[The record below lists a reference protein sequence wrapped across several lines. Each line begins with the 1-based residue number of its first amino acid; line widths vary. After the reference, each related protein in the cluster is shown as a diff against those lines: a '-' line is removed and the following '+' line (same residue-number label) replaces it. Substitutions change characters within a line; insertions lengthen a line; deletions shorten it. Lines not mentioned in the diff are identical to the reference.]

1 MSLAASQQAS
11 RTRALIALNLAALL
25 WSIGLGAAVP
35 VIPLLSHRFVPS
47 AFAAAVVTSIGGLG
61 RLLISYFAGD
71 LMDRFG
77 KRKIS
82 LVGIFIRMVFS
93 FMEGLSRS
101 YLQLVLFRFGSGIGT
116 AVWGTGLTSMTA
128 DIAKRGDRGRLSGLR
143 TTLSDLGHVVGP
155 FLGGWAWGA
164 TGSIRVPF
172 FINGFSK
179 FGVFLTILFL
189 MRESVQLPDD
199 PPAPAGAPTPPGA
212 PPPAA
217 QEPPASG
224 SRGAGRSEL
233 AVAVVSMGF
242 LFIIY
247 TVFVESL
254 FREGI
259 TNVVMP
265 LYAKLE
271 LELSQTNTGLIISAI
286 GFGGMVS
293 ALPAGFIAD
302 RWGIRAALIPA
313 ALVSTASMIFLAL
326 NAGATATL
334 VVGVPLTLVLTSFAA
349 GIGTGVVNVATQAYA
364 IDLSPRGARGR
375 FFGLSMATRH
385 FATLVGPLLI
395 GGLADFSYSYTFV
408 LLAVLFATI
417 APAGIL
423 IIKDR
428 SRARQPAA
436 S

>member
-1 MSLAASQQAS
+1 M
-11 RTRALIALNLAALL
+11 NLAALL

-35 VIPLLSHRFVPS
+35 VIPLLSHRFIPS

-93 FMEGLSRS
+93 FLEGFSRS
-101 YLQLVLFRFGSGIGT
+101 YLQLVLFRFGSGVGT

-143 TTLSDLGHVVGP
+143 TTLADLGHVIGP

-199 PPAPAGAPTPPGA
+199 PPAPAGTPTPPGA
-212 PPPAA
+212 PPPA
-217 QEPPASG
+217 QEKRTDAP
-224 SRGAGRSEL
+224 RGAGRSEL
-233 AVAVVSMGF
+233 AVAVISVGF

-247 TVFVESL
+247 TLFIESL

-271 LELSQTNTGLIISAI
+271 LGLSQTNTGLIISAI

-326 NAGATATL
+326 NAGATVTL
-334 VVGVPLTLVLTSFAA
+334 VAGVPLNLVLTAFAA
-349 GIGTGVVNVATQAYA
+349 GVGTGVVNVATQAYS

-417 APAGIL
+417 APAGLL

-428 SRARQPAA
+428 PRARQPAA
-436 S
+436 

>member
-35 VIPLLSHRFVPS
+35 VIPLLSHRFIPS

-93 FMEGLSRS
+93 FLEGFSRS
-101 YLQLVLFRFGSGIGT
+101 YLQLVLFRFGSGVGT

-143 TTLSDLGHVVGP
+143 TTLADLGHVIGP

-199 PPAPAGAPTPPGA
+199 PPAPAGTPTPPGA
-212 PPPAA
+212 PPPA
-217 QEPPASG
+217 QEKRTDAP
-224 SRGAGRSEL
+224 RGAGRSEL
-233 AVAVVSMGF
+233 AVAVISVGF

-247 TVFVESL
+247 TLFIESL

-271 LELSQTNTGLIISAI
+271 LGLSQTNTGLIISAI

-326 NAGATATL
+326 NAGATVTL
-334 VVGVPLTLVLTSFAA
+334 VAGVPLNLVLTAFAA
-349 GIGTGVVNVATQAYA
+349 GVGTGVVNVATQAYS

-417 APAGIL
+417 APAGLL

-428 SRARQPAA
+428 PRARQPAA
-436 S
+436 

>member
-1 MSLAASQQAS
+1 M
-11 RTRALIALNLAALL
+11 NLAALL

-35 VIPLLSHRFVPS
+35 VIPLLSHRFIPS

-93 FMEGLSRS
+93 FLEGFSRS
-101 YLQLVLFRFGSGIGT
+101 YLQLVLFRFGSGVGT

-143 TTLSDLGHVVGP
+143 TTLADLGHVIGP

-199 PPAPAGAPTPPGA
+199 PPAPAGTPTPPGA
-212 PPPAA
+212 PPPA
-217 QEPPASG
+217 QEKRTDAP
-224 SRGAGRSEL
+224 RGAGRSEL
-233 AVAVVSMGF
+233 AVAVISVGF

-247 TVFVESL
+247 TLFIESL

-271 LELSQTNTGLIISAI
+271 LGLSQTNTGLIISAI

-326 NAGATATL
+326 NAGATVTL
-334 VVGVPLTLVLTSFAA
+334 VAGVPLNLVLTAFSA
-349 GIGTGVVNVATQAYA
+349 GVGTGVVNVATQAYS

-417 APAGIL
+417 APAGLL

-428 SRARQPAA
+428 PRARQPAA
-436 S
+436 

>member
-1 MSLAASQQAS
+1 M
-11 RTRALIALNLAALL
+11 NLAALL

-35 VIPLLSHRFVPS
+35 VIPLLSHRFIPS

-93 FMEGLSRS
+93 FLEGFSRS
-101 YLQLVLFRFGSGIGT
+101 YLQLVLFRFGSGVGT

-143 TTLSDLGHVVGP
+143 TTLADLGHVLGP

-199 PPAPAGAPTPPGA
+199 PPAPAGTPTPPGA
-212 PPPAA
+212 PPPA
-217 QEPPASG
+217 QEKRTDAP
-224 SRGAGRSEL
+224 RGAGRSEL
-233 AVAVVSMGF
+233 AVAVISVGF

-247 TVFVESL
+247 TLFIESL

-271 LELSQTNTGLIISAI
+271 LGLSQTNTGLIISAI

-326 NAGATATL
+326 NAGATVTL
-334 VVGVPLTLVLTSFAA
+334 VAGVPLNLVLTAFSA
-349 GIGTGVVNVATQAYA
+349 GVGTGVVNVATQAYS

-417 APAGIL
+417 APAGLL

-428 SRARQPAA
+428 PRARQPAA
-436 S
+436 

>member
-1 MSLAASQQAS
+1 M
-11 RTRALIALNLAALL
+11 NLAALL

-35 VIPLLSHRFVPS
+35 VIPLLSHRFIPS

-93 FMEGLSRS
+93 FLEGFSRS
-101 YLQLVLFRFGSGIGT
+101 YLQLVLFRFGSGVGT

-143 TTLSDLGHVVGP
+143 TTLADLGHVIGP

-199 PPAPAGAPTPPGA
+199 PPAPAGTPTPPGT
-212 PPPAA
+212 PPPA
-217 QEPPASG
+217 QEKRTDAP
-224 SRGAGRSEL
+224 RGAGRSEL
-233 AVAVVSMGF
+233 AVAVISVGF

-247 TVFVESL
+247 TLFIESL

-271 LELSQTNTGLIISAI
+271 LGLSQTNTGLIISAI

-326 NAGATATL
+326 NAGATVTL
-334 VVGVPLTLVLTSFAA
+334 VAGVPLNLVLTAFSA
-349 GIGTGVVNVATQAYA
+349 GVGTGVVNVATQAYS

-417 APAGIL
+417 APAGLL

-428 SRARQPAA
+428 PRARQPAA
-436 S
+436 

>member
-35 VIPLLSHRFVPS
+35 VIPLLSHRFIPS

-93 FMEGLSRS
+93 FLEGFSRS
-101 YLQLVLFRFGSGIGT
+101 YLQLVLFRFGSGVGT

-143 TTLSDLGHVVGP
+143 TTLADLGHVLGP

-199 PPAPAGAPTPPGA
+199 PPAPAGTPTPPGA
-212 PPPAA
+212 PPPA
-217 QEPPASG
+217 QEKRADAP
-224 SRGAGRSEL
+224 RGAGRSEL
-233 AVAVVSMGF
+233 AVAVISVGF

-247 TVFVESL
+247 TLFIESL

-271 LELSQTNTGLIISAI
+271 LGLSQTNTGLIISAI

-326 NAGATATL
+326 NAGATVTL
-334 VVGVPLTLVLTSFAA
+334 VAGVPLNLVLTAFAA
-349 GIGTGVVNVATQAYA
+349 GVGTGVVNVATQAYS

-417 APAGIL
+417 APAGLL

-428 SRARQPAA
+428 PRARQPAA
-436 S
+436 

>member
-35 VIPLLSHRFVPS
+35 VIPLLSHRFIPS

-93 FMEGLSRS
+93 FLEGFSRS
-101 YLQLVLFRFGSGIGT
+101 YLQLVLFRFGSGVGT

-143 TTLSDLGHVVGP
+143 TTLADLGHVLGP

-199 PPAPAGAPTPPGA
+199 PPAPAGTPTPPGA
-212 PPPAA
+212 PPPA
-217 QEPPASG
+217 QEKRTDAP
-224 SRGAGRSEL
+224 RGAGRSEL
-233 AVAVVSMGF
+233 AVAVISVGF

-247 TVFVESL
+247 TLFIESL

-271 LELSQTNTGLIISAI
+271 LGLSQTNTGLIISAI

-326 NAGATATL
+326 NAGATVTL
-334 VVGVPLTLVLTSFAA
+334 VAGVPLNLVLTAFSA
-349 GIGTGVVNVATQAYA
+349 GVGTGVVNVATQAYS

-417 APAGIL
+417 APAGLL

-428 SRARQPAA
+428 PRARQPAA
-436 S
+436 

>member
-35 VIPLLSHRFVPS
+35 VIPLLSHRFIPS

-93 FMEGLSRS
+93 FLEGFSRS
-101 YLQLVLFRFGSGIGT
+101 YLQLVLFRFGSGVGT

-143 TTLSDLGHVVGP
+143 TTLADLGHVIGP

-199 PPAPAGAPTPPGA
+199 PPAPTGTPTPPGA
-212 PPPAA
+212 PPPA
-217 QEPPASG
+217 QEKRTDAP
-224 SRGAGRSEL
+224 RGAGRSEL
-233 AVAVVSMGF
+233 AVAVISVGF

-247 TVFVESL
+247 TLFIESL

-271 LELSQTNTGLIISAI
+271 LGLSQTNTGLIISAI

-326 NAGATATL
+326 NAGATVTL
-334 VVGVPLTLVLTSFAA
+334 VAGVPLNLVLTAFSA
-349 GIGTGVVNVATQAYA
+349 GVGTGVVNVATQAYS

-417 APAGIL
+417 APAGLL

-428 SRARQPAA
+428 PRARQPAA
-436 S
+436 

>member
-35 VIPLLSHRFVPS
+35 VIPLLSHRFIPS

-93 FMEGLSRS
+93 FLEGFSRS
-101 YLQLVLFRFGSGIGT
+101 YLQLVLFRFGSGVGT

-143 TTLSDLGHVVGP
+143 TTLADLGHVIGP

-199 PPAPAGAPTPPGA
+199 PPAPAGTPTPPGA
-212 PPPAA
+212 PPPA
-217 QEPPASG
+217 QEKRTDAP
-224 SRGAGRSEL
+224 RGAGRSEL
-233 AVAVVSMGF
+233 AVAVISVGF

-247 TVFVESL
+247 TLFIESL

-271 LELSQTNTGLIISAI
+271 LGLSQTNTGLIISAI

-326 NAGATATL
+326 NAGATVTL
-334 VVGVPLTLVLTSFAA
+334 VAGVPLNLVLTAFSA
-349 GIGTGVVNVATQAYA
+349 GVGTGVVNVATQAYS

-417 APAGIL
+417 APAGLL

-428 SRARQPAA
+428 PRARQPAA
-436 S
+436 

>member
-1 MSLAASQQAS
+1 MSLASSQQAS

-35 VIPLLSHRFVPS
+35 VIPLLSHRFIPS

-93 FMEGLSRS
+93 FLEGFSRS
-101 YLQLVLFRFGSGIGT
+101 YLQLVLFRFGSGVGT

-143 TTLSDLGHVVGP
+143 TTLADLGHVLGP

-199 PPAPAGAPTPPGA
+199 PPAPAGTPTPPGA
-212 PPPAA
+212 PPPA
-217 QEPPASG
+217 QEKRTDAP
-224 SRGAGRSEL
+224 RGAGRSEL
-233 AVAVVSMGF
+233 AVAVISVGF

-247 TVFVESL
+247 TLFIESL

-271 LELSQTNTGLIISAI
+271 LGLSQTNTGLIISAI

-326 NAGATATL
+326 NAGATVTL
-334 VVGVPLTLVLTSFAA
+334 VAGVPLNLVLTAFSA
-349 GIGTGVVNVATQAYA
+349 GVGTGVVNVATQAYS

-417 APAGIL
+417 APAGLL

-428 SRARQPAA
+428 PRARQPAA
-436 S
+436 

>member
-1 MSLAASQQAS
+1 
-11 RTRALIALNLAALL
+11 
-25 WSIGLGAAVP
+25 
-35 VIPLLSHRFVPS
+35 
-47 AFAAAVVTSIGGLG
+47 
-61 RLLISYFAGD
+61 
-71 LMDRFG
+71 MDRFG

-93 FMEGLSRS
+93 FLEGLSRS
-101 YLQLVLFRFGSGIGT
+101 YLQLVLFRFGSGVGT

-143 TTLSDLGHVVGP
+143 TTLADLGHVVGP

-199 PPAPAGAPTPPGA
+199 PPAPAGTPAPPGA
-212 PPPAA
+212 PPPLA
-217 QEPPASG
+217 QEKRTDAP
-224 SRGAGRSEL
+224 RGAGRSEL
-233 AVAVVSMGF
+233 AVAVISMGF

-247 TVFVESL
+247 TLFIESL

-313 ALVSTASMIFLAL
+313 ALVSTVSMIFLAL
-326 NAGATATL
+326 NAGAAATL
-334 VVGVPLTLVLTSFAA
+334 VAGVPLNLVLTSFAA
-349 GIGTGVVNVATQAYA
+349 GVGTGVVNVATQAYS

-417 APAGIL
+417 APAGLL

-428 SRARQPAA
+428 PRARQPAA
-436 S
+436 

>member
-35 VIPLLSHRFVPS
+35 VIPLLSHRFIPS

-93 FMEGLSRS
+93 FLEGFSRS
-101 YLQLVLFRFGSGIGT
+101 YLQLVLFRFGSGVGT

-143 TTLSDLGHVVGP
+143 TTLADLGHVLGP

-199 PPAPAGAPTPPGA
+199 PPAPAGTPTPPGA
-212 PPPAA
+212 PPPA
-217 QEPPASG
+217 QEKRTDAP
-224 SRGAGRSEL
+224 RGAGRSEL
-233 AVAVVSMGF
+233 AVAVISVGF

-247 TVFVESL
+247 TLFIESL

-271 LELSQTNTGLIISAI
+271 LGLSQTNTGLIISAI
-286 GFGGMVS
+286 RFGGMVS
-293 ALPAGFIAD
+293 ALAAGFIAD

-326 NAGATATL
+326 NAGATVTL
-334 VVGVPLTLVLTSFAA
+334 VAGVPLNLVLTAFSA
-349 GIGTGVVNVATQAYA
+349 GVGTGVVNVATQAYS

-417 APAGIL
+417 APAGLL

-428 SRARQPAA
+428 PRARQPAA
-436 S
+436 

>member
-35 VIPLLSHRFVPS
+35 VIPLLSHRFIPS

-93 FMEGLSRS
+93 FLEGFSRS
-101 YLQLVLFRFGSGIGT
+101 YLQLVLFRFGSGVGT

-143 TTLSDLGHVVGP
+143 TTLADLGHVIGP

-199 PPAPAGAPTPPGA
+199 PPAPAGTPTPPGA
-212 PPPAA
+212 PPPA
-217 QEPPASG
+217 QEKRTDAP
-224 SRGAGRSEL
+224 RGAGRSEL
-233 AVAVVSMGF
+233 AVAVISVGF

-247 TVFVESL
+247 TLFIESL

-271 LELSQTNTGLIISAI
+271 LGLSQTNTGLIISAI

-326 NAGATATL
+326 NAGATVTL
-334 VVGVPLTLVLTSFAA
+334 VAGVPLNLVLTAFAA
-349 GIGTGVVNVATQAYA
+349 GVGTGVVNVATQAYS

-417 APAGIL
+417 APAGLL

-428 SRARQPAA
+428 PRARQPTA
-436 S
+436 